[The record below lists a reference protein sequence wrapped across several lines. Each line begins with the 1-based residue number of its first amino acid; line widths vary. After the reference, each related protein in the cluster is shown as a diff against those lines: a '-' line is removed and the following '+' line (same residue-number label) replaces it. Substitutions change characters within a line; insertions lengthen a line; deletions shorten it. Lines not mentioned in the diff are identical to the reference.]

1 MKLNDI
7 ENPNRQSP
15 STESMSGI
23 DDRDEQ
29 YQKDKEFMQAMNE
42 FTAEAGLLSD
52 DPSLRDCDE
61 LTI

>member
-7 ENPNRQSP
+7 ENLTVKAPPQNPCQAS
-15 STESMSGI
+15 

-29 YQKDKEFMQAMNE
+29 YQKDKEFMHAMNE

-52 DPSLRDCDE
+52 DPFFE
-61 LTI
+61 

>member
-7 ENPNRQSP
+7 ENLTVKAPPQNPCQAS
-15 STESMSGI
+15 

-52 DPSLRDCDE
+52 DPFFEGL
-61 LTI
+61 